1 MTMRLR
7 GLGVA
12 VLLTVAGGCSAGA
25 GRHPV
30 GPNAAQPDPGF
41 VVRGDPEAPGG
52 ASWSYRGKVGGV
64 TYDLTGVLLK
74 PPGAGPF
81 PAVLLSHG
89 AGGNA
94 ARFGAGV
101 GQEMVRWGLVCIA
114 VNYVHAGGV
123 PLGAPGEF
131 REKGATPANLLRA
144 QRTYELL
151 RQLGYVDMKRVAA
164 HGYSAGAFLTA
175 ALVAAHPGE
184 FRVASHGAG
193 GVRPGELPIG
203 GVPAPA
209 ELHGMRTPYQI
220 HHGDSDDVVP
230 LAWDQRLDSLLSA
243 RHIPHQLR
251 VYRGE
256 THAGPARSPVMLQ
269 SIHDWYTRFGM
280 F

>member
-1 MTMRLR
+1 MRHRWL
-7 GLGVA
+7 LIAALLAVA
-12 VLLTVAGGCSAGA
+12 SGCRSGAGSQPAGA
-25 GRHPV
+25 SMAPR
-30 GPNAAQPDPGF
+30 DPGF
-41 VVRGDPEAPGG
+41 VLEGDPEAPGG
-52 ASWSYRGKVGGV
+52 ASWSYRGRVHGV
-64 TYDLTGVLLK
+64 TYDLAGVLLK

-94 ARFGAGV
+94 ARFSAGV

-123 PLGAPGEF
+123 PLGAPGNA
-131 REKGATPANLLRA
+131 RQNGASPANLLRA

-151 RQLGYVDMKRVAA
+151 RQLGYVDMKRVAT
-164 HGYSAGAFLTA
+164 HGYSAGAFVTT
-175 ALVAAHPGE
+175 ALVAAHPHE

-193 GVRPGELPIG
+193 GVRPGELAIG
-203 GVPAPA
+203 PAPPLA
-209 ELHGMRTPYQI
+209 ELEGIRTPYQI

-243 RHIPHQLR
+243 QRVPHELR
-251 VYRGE
+251 VYPGGN
-256 THAGPARSPVMLQ
+256 HAAPARSPVMLQ
-269 SIHDWYTRFGM
+269 RIHDWYARFGM